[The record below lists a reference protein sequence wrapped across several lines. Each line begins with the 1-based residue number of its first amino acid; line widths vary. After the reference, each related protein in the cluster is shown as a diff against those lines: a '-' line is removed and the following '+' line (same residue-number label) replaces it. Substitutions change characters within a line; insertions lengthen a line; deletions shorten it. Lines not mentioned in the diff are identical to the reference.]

1 MGFAKG
7 EEQDVSQAY
16 VNHLLSRR
24 PAGTAHANQDPLGS
38 NFSDRLFLLGLI
50 MGDLAAGELH

>member
-16 VNHLLSRR
+16 VNHLLSRTL
-24 PAGTAHANQDPLGS
+24 AGTAHAKQDALGS

-50 MGDLAAGELH
+50 MGDLAAAELY